1 MSSLV
6 AAGGDEDGGED
17 GDGDYYQHYGDDDG
31 DDDNDGDYYKH
42 FGDDEGYED

>member
-6 AAGGDEDGGED
+6 AAGGDED